1 MKDLK
6 QCREQLDIIDKE
18 IIKLFEKRM
27 SVIKDVALYKK
38 QNNLPIV
45 DEEREKIILQ
55 NNLEKFNNP
64 ELKQYYQTILK
75 AYIDV
80 SKQYQINLIKKEIII
95 Q

>member
-6 QCREQLDIIDKE
+6 QCREQLDIIDEK
-18 IIKLFEKRM
+18 IIELFEKRM
-27 SVIKDVALYKK
+27 LVIKDVALYKK

-45 DEEREKIILQ
+45 DEEREKIMLQ

-80 SKQYQINLIKKEIII
+80 SKQYQINLIKNK
-95 Q
+95 

>member
-80 SKQYQINLIKKEIII
+80 NKQYQINLIKK
-95 Q
+95 

>member
-45 DEEREKIILQ
+45 DEEREKIMLQ

-80 SKQYQINLIKKEIII
+80 SKQYQINLIKNK
-95 Q
+95 